1 MLKSNISDVYFHKF
15 MKIKINLDDD
25 LPLGKTLN
33 MHNVGIRIKSVFN
46 KNHNHYYNQVF
57 LEKCSYK

>member
-1 MLKSNISDVYFHKF
+1 